1 MTQKSYNT
9 QELQKQGPAH
19 FMHPFTDT
27 KSLASRG
34 ARIITHGEGICLMT
48 ANGAKILDAMSGLW
62 CVNMGYG
69 QKIFD

>member
-9 QELQKQGPAH
+9 QELQKQDSAH

-34 ARIITHGEGICLMT
+34 ARIITHGEGIYVYDS
-48 ANGAKILDAMSGLW
+48 NGAKILDAMSGLW
-62 CVNMGYG
+62 
-69 QKIFD
+69 